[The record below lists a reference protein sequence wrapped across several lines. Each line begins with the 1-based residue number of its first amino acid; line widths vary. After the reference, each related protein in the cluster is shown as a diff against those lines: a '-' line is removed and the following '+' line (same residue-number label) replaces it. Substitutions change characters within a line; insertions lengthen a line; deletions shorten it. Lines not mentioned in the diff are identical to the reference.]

1 MSVAT
6 SARALVPV
14 SAGPALWH
22 PRADA
27 LLAAALAVLLLPLA
41 ARADLLPDGHKGVE
55 LSIRVDAQ
63 VPSGKVLVLA
73 NTFEGGTL
81 IVPGTDQKISWHPLG
96 GEMQLRLVAAGEGD
110 KIKTAGA
117 DLDRDKIKPLLAAAA
132 VCAPP
137 FAGVRTIVDTS
148 PATEVRWTWRATI
161 DGNKCSAELVKQ
173 EYLDATGKA
182 VPAPD
187 PPSRPSPSTPRS
199 PTRPSPPTRPRRP
212 RPRSGPGPVKAADPP
227 AAKAQESASG
237 CDAGG
242 SARAAS
248 PAWRWCGCSAG
259 AGAELSVRTWP
270 LRHVLRDI
278 EMADASSSAA
288 HQDMAISPCPE

>member
-1 MSVAT
+1 M
-6 SARALVPV
+6 R
-14 SAGPALWH
+14 PAF
-22 PRADA
+22 
-27 LLAAALAVLLLPLA
+27 AAALAVLLLPLA
-41 ARADLLPDGHKGVE
+41 ARADILPEGHKGIE

-63 VPSGKVLVLA
+63 VPSGKALVLA

-117 DLDRDKIKPLLAAAA
+117 DLDRDKIKPLLATAA

-148 PATEVRWTWRATI
+148 PAVEVRWTWRATI

-182 VPAPD
+182 VPAPGPAEPPKPVNAPLAD
-187 PPSRPSPSTPRS
+187 PPQPADAPSPTTP
-199 PTRPSPPTRPRRP
+199 PAPAPA
-212 RPRSGPGPVKAADPP
+212 PVKAADPP

-242 SARAAS
+242 SA
-248 PAWRWCGCSAG
+248 PGGLAG
-259 AGAELSVRTWP
+259 LALMWL
-270 LRHVLRDI
+270 LRRRRR
-278 EMADASSSAA
+278 
-288 HQDMAISPCPE
+288 